1 MSAQKVISKYLGYQ
15 FKDIDLLNLALTHK
29 SYSQKNNEKL
39 EFFGD
44 SVLSMVISELLI
56 NMYPE
61 FNEGELSLYR
71 ASLVQREVLNELA
84 ESLCIDKVMILG
96 EGESTDGNSIAGN
109 GLEAILA
116 AIYLDSNFKACKEVI
131 LKLFLSRLEK
141 LQLKEDIKDPKTTLQ
156 EYLQKKKIN
165 LPQYTRK
172 NSNVNAKEFK
182 VVCVIKELKIESNGY
197 GSNTHKAEMDAAREA
212 LKLIVDS

>member
-141 LQLKEDIKDPKTTLQ
+141 LQLKEDVKDTKTTLQ
-156 EYLQKKKIN
+156 
-165 LPQYTRK
+165 
-172 NSNVNAKEFK
+172 
-182 VVCVIKELKIESNGY
+182 
-197 GSNTHKAEMDAAREA
+197 
-212 LKLIVDS
+212 